1 MTTRGSSL
9 VGAITMIMSNGSAL
23 RKIRTSMSCTVAD
36 RGIHWAHLDRV
47 RVRVRVRVRA
57 RVRVRV
63 RVRVRARAGVG
74 VGLMA

>member
-1 MTTRGSSL
+1 L

-23 RKIRTSMSCTVAD
+23 RKMRTSMSCAVAD
-36 RGIHWAHLDRV
+36 RGIHCTHLDRV
-47 RVRVRVRVRA
+47 RVRVRVRVRD

-63 RVRVRARAGVG
+63 RLRARVGVG